1 MVIILVVLAGVA
13 FDPLAPLPGVPAIV
27 MLILQIV
34 HSLPRP
40 RRLVGPWTLVAQ
52 ALLFVWA
59 GQGAPGLLTASVLLI
74 ARGPA
79 RWVLAGAVVAVTGL
93 LNTADVY
100 TCVNAMVNA
109 LTQGLVVFGV
119 TRLNDLRAEL
129 HAARNELAEA
139 SVAEERERAS
149 REFES
154 VLGSS
159 LSAITALAA
168 QGRTGEIVTLARR
181 AAARARRAPPPQAQP
196 PFDDLTPRLALPILV
211 TVHLGFL
218 IVSAVFLWRAAPP
231 PAVLAPAL
239 LILAGVTGLQLRHSW
254 PRPPGVRPAHARWT
268 LPLQLAL
275 ALAPLLF
282 PERPYPQLIG
292 YAAGSLLILWTRWAA
307 FPVVG
312 AVLAVT
318 SVVMALRG
326 IAPVDNLYWTFNALA
341 IAVMFHGLALHT
353 HMVAQVRQ
361 ARLALAGIALERE
374 RRRIARDVHDLLG
387 YSLSAIVVKAELA
400 VRTPE
405 RSAEQLADITRI
417 AERALADVAAI
428 PRDSG
433 RPLSLAT
440 ELASAREV
448 LSAAGADV
456 HADPVIELPADID
469 ALLAMVL
476 REAVTNILRHSRARL
491 CRIELTSQDAT
502 ARLRITNDGVTDA
515 DADTGTDTGTDTHA
529 DTDAAPP
536 GQGLRNLT
544 QRVSAHG
551 GSLRTSRVPGG
562 YELLV
567 LQPTG
572 FGRDADGVEPVAG
585 P

>member
-27 MLILQIV
+27 MVILQVV

-79 RWVLAGAVVAVTGL
+79 RWVLTGAVVAVTGL
-93 LNTADVY
+93 LNTADAY

-129 HAARNELAEA
+129 HAARHELAEA

-168 QGRTGEIVTLARR
+168 QGRTSEIVALARR
-181 AAARARRAPPPQAQP
+181 AAARARQTPPAPAQP

-218 IVSAVFLWRAAPP
+218 IVSAVFLWRAALPP
-231 PAVLAPAL
+231 GVLAPAL

-254 PRPPGVRPAHARWT
+254 PRPPGVRPAHAGWT

-275 ALAPLLF
+275 ALAPLFF
-282 PERPYPQLIG
+282 PDRPYPQLIG

-312 AVLAVT
+312 AVLAAA

-353 HMVAQVRQ
+353 DMVVQVRQ
-361 ARLALAGIALERE
+361 ARLALAGIAVERE

-387 YSLSAIVVKAELA
+387 YSLSAIVVKGELA
-400 VRTPE
+400 VRMPE

-448 LSAAGADV
+448 LSTAGAGV
-456 HADPVIELPADID
+456 HADPAVELPPEVD
-469 ALLAMVL
+469 ALLATVL
-476 REAVTNILRHSRARL
+476 REAVTNVLRHSRART
-491 CRIELTSQDAT
+491 CRIELTARDAT
-502 ARLRITNDGVTDA
+502 ARLRIANDGVT
-515 DADTGTDTGTDTHA
+515 GP
-529 DTDAAPP
+529 DAAPP

-551 GSLRTSRVPGG
+551 GTLRASRVDGG

-572 FGRDADGVEPVAG
+572 FGRDADGVEPVTG
-585 P
+585 T